1 MKLKEI
7 EIVNFRSIE
16 HVKLTVDDFLVL
28 IGENNSGKS
37 SILKGVELFYSESL
51 RNFSNENFHF
61 KDNGK
66 SIEIILN
73 FDRLT
78 EVEKEQKYIKHW
90 IYNNTV
96 KIKREILIEQ
106 ETQKLKNTLWGWQSK
121 PVVSHFDL
129 SKFDEYKAT
138 LPQIVADNNLPDYF
152 KTPQN
157 KVTQGSYKD
166 GLIQHME
173 AGLVELGDP
182 GWIAN
187 PGGLSENFSSLLP
200 KFYLVPAVKDAQ
212 DESKITQSS
221 SLGKLI
227 NDLTNRIITSNP
239 RFAEVK
245 QQIEGLKKYLN
256 KAEDGTDDDRL
267 IEIKELEKNLSD
279 TISESM
285 PESKVEIEIV
295 TPELIDLFK
304 ETKIT
309 IDDSIPTSI
318 DNKGNGLQRALIF
331 SYIRAYAK
339 LLNETL
345 VGEEMV
351 KRNFIL
357 AIEEPELFL
366 HPNGQRKMMNVLKDI
381 AINDQ
386 VLMCSHSSFF
396 VDMFQYPKLAVVK
409 RDAKGPTY
417 AVQYTGDIFE
427 NEDQKKSFRYLSFF
441 DISRS
446 ELFFARKV
454 ILVEGDTEKQIIP
467 YWASKLIVEDK
478 IFDFSA
484 NNICITDCGGK
495 TNFTAFM
502 KVLNNLKIPYIV
514 IHDKDPIN
522 FQEDKQDKTDKEKHS
537 LRMLKENDK
546 IEATL
551 NEVIGKI
558 ITVNPD
564 LEPLIGVS
572 NSQVEKLGK
581 VRAAYFKYDQMDIV
595 DYPLKVREIMNLIV
609 NWTHQQNKYELSQ

>member
-1 MKLKEI
+1 MKLREI
-7 EIVNFRSIE
+7 EISNFRSIDTI
-16 HVKLTVDDFLVL
+16 KLSIDDFLVL

-37 SILKGVELFYSESL
+37 TILKGVELFYSESL
-51 RNFSNENFHF
+51 RSFSIENFHF
-61 KDNGK
+61 KDNTK
-66 SIEIILN
+66 PIEITLT

-78 EVEKEQKYIKHW
+78 DEEKEQKYIKHW
-90 IYNNTV
+90 ICADTV
-96 KIKREILIEQ
+96 KIKRVIAIELD
-106 ETQKLKNTLWGWQSK
+106 TQKLKNILWGWQSK
-121 PVVSHFDL
+121 PNTEYFDL
-129 SKFDEYKAT
+129 SKFDEYKANLT
-138 LPQIVADNNLPDYF
+138 QIVADNNLPDYF
-152 KTPQN
+152 KTAQN

-166 GLIQHME
+166 GLKLHIE
-173 AGLVELGDP
+173 AGLVELGEP
-182 GWIAN
+182 GWLAN

-200 KFYLVPAVKDAQ
+200 QFYLVPAVLDAQ
-212 DESKITQSS
+212 DESKITQTS

-227 NDLTNRIITSNP
+227 NDLTNRIVTTNP
-239 RFAEVK
+239 KFAEVK
-245 QQIEGLKKYLN
+245 LQIEGLKKFLN
-256 KAEDGTDDDRL
+256 RALDGTDVDRL
-267 IEIKELEKNLSD
+267 IEIKELEKTLSD

-318 DNKGNGLQRALIF
+318 DNKGHGLQRALIF

-345 VGEEMV
+345 VGENII

-366 HPNGQRKMMNVLKDI
+366 HPNGQRRMMNVLKEI
-381 AINDQ
+381 SKNDQ
-386 VLMCSHSSFF
+386 VLMCSHSTFF
-396 VDMFQYPKLAVVK
+396 VDMFQYPKVAVVK
-409 RDAKGPTY
+409 RDTKGPTY
-417 AVQYTGDIFE
+417 SVQYTGDIFE
-427 NEDQKKSFRYLSFF
+427 DNDQKKSFRYLSFF

-467 YWASKLIVEDK
+467 YWASKLSEQNK
-478 IFDFSA
+478 KFDFSA
-484 NNICITDCGGK
+484 SNICITDCGGK

-522 FQEDKQDKTDKEKHS
+522 FAEDKADKTDKEKHS

-546 IEATL
+546 ILATL
-551 NEVIGKI
+551 NETIGKI

-572 NSQVEKLGK
+572 NAQVEKHGK
-581 VRAAYFKYDQMDIV
+581 VRAAYFKFDEVNIEN
-595 DYPLKVREIMNLIV
+595 YPAKVLELMNLLIE
-609 NWTHQQNKYELSQ
+609 WTPENNTYELTE

>member
-7 EIVNFRSIE
+7 EISNYRSIE
-16 HVKLTVDDFLVL
+16 YVKLSIDDFLVL

-51 RNFSNENFHF
+51 RGFNNENFHF
-61 KDNGK
+61 KDNTK
-66 SIEIILN
+66 SIEITLT
-73 FDRLT
+73 FDRIT
-78 EVEKEQKYIKHW
+78 DEEKEQKYIKHW
-90 IYNNTV
+90 IYADNI
-96 KIKREILIEQ
+96 KIKRIVSIDP
-106 ETQKLKNTLWGWQSK
+106 ETQKVKNALWGWQSK
-121 PVVSHFDL
+121 PNAVHFDL
-129 SKFDEYKAT
+129 SKFDDYKAN
-138 LPQIVADNNLPDYF
+138 LAQIVADNNLPDYF

-157 KVTQGSYKD
+157 KVTQGSYKE
-166 GLIQHME
+166 GLKQHIE
-173 AGLVELGDP
+173 AGLVELGEP
-182 GWIAN
+182 GWLAN

-200 KFYLVPAVKDAQ
+200 QFYMVPAVKDAQ
-212 DESKITQSS
+212 DESKITQTS

-227 NDLTNRIITSNP
+227 NDLTNRIVTTNP
-239 RFAEVK
+239 KFQEVK
-245 QQIEGLKKYLN
+245 QQIEGLKKFLN
-256 KAEDGTDDDRL
+256 RAMDGTDNDRL
-267 IEIKELEKNLSD
+267 VEIKDLEKTLSD

-285 PESKVEIEIV
+285 PDSKVEIEIV
-295 TPELIDLFK
+295 TPELVDLFK

-318 DNKGNGLQRALIF
+318 DNKGHGLQRALIF

-345 VGEEMV
+345 VGENIV

-366 HPNGQRKMMNVLKDI
+366 HPNGQRKMMNVLKEI
-381 AINDQ
+381 SKNDQ

-396 VDMFQYPKLAVVK
+396 VDMFQYPKIAVVK

-427 NEDQKKSFRYLSFF
+427 DDNQKKSFRYLSFF

-467 YWASKLIVEDK
+467 YWASKLSLAEKKYDL
-478 IFDFSA
+478 SA
-484 NNICITDCGGK
+484 SNICITDCGGK
-495 TNFTAFM
+495 SNFTAFM

-514 IHDKDPIN
+514 IHDKDPID
-522 FQEDKQDKTDKEKHS
+522 FAEDKADKTDKEKHS
-537 LRMLKENDK
+537 LRMLRENDK
-546 IEATL
+546 ISVTL
-551 NEVIGKI
+551 DDTIGKI

-572 NSQVEKLGK
+572 NSQVEKHGK
-581 VRAAYFKYDQMDIV
+581 VRAAYFKFDELEV
-595 DYPLKVREIMNLIV
+595 GNYPAKVLELMSLLI
-609 NWTHQQNKYELSQ
+609 NWTPQQNRYELTQ

>member
-1 MKLKEI
+1 MKLREI
-7 EIVNFRSIE
+7 EISNFRSIDTI
-16 HVKLTVDDFLVL
+16 KLSIDDFLVL

-37 SILKGVELFYSESL
+37 TILKGVELFYSESL
-51 RNFSNENFHF
+51 RSFSIENFHF
-61 KDNGK
+61 KDNTK
-66 SIEIILN
+66 PIEITLT

-78 EVEKEQKYIKHW
+78 DEEKEQKYIKHW
-90 IYNNTV
+90 ICADTV
-96 KIKREILIEQ
+96 KIKRVIAIELD
-106 ETQKLKNTLWGWQSK
+106 TQKLKNILWGWQSK
-121 PVVSHFDL
+121 PNTEYFDL
-129 SKFDEYKAT
+129 SKFDEYKANLT
-138 LPQIVADNNLPDYF
+138 QIVADNNLPDYF
-152 KTPQN
+152 KTSQN

-166 GLIQHME
+166 GLKLHIE
-173 AGLVELGDP
+173 AGLVELGEP
-182 GWIAN
+182 GWLAN

-200 KFYLVPAVKDAQ
+200 QFYLVPAVLDAQ
-212 DESKITQSS
+212 DESKITQTS

-227 NDLTNRIITSNP
+227 NDLTNRIVTTNP
-239 RFAEVK
+239 KFAEVK
-245 QQIEGLKKYLN
+245 LQIEGLKKFLN
-256 KAEDGTDDDRL
+256 RALDGTDVDRL
-267 IEIKELEKNLSD
+267 IEIKELEKTLSD

-318 DNKGNGLQRALIF
+318 DNKGHGLQRALIF

-345 VGEEMV
+345 VGENII

-366 HPNGQRKMMNVLKDI
+366 HPNGQRRMMNVLKEI
-381 AINDQ
+381 SKNDQ
-386 VLMCSHSSFF
+386 VLMCSHSTFF
-396 VDMFQYPKLAVVK
+396 VDMFQYPKVAVVK
-409 RDAKGPTY
+409 RDTKGPTY
-417 AVQYTGDIFE
+417 SVQYTGDIFE
-427 NEDQKKSFRYLSFF
+427 DNDQKKSFRYLSFF

-467 YWASKLIVEDK
+467 YWASKLSEQNK
-478 IFDFSA
+478 KFDFSA
-484 NNICITDCGGK
+484 SNICITDCGGK

-522 FQEDKQDKTDKEKHS
+522 FAEDKADKTDKEKHS

-546 IEATL
+546 ILATL
-551 NEVIGKI
+551 NETIGKI

-572 NSQVEKLGK
+572 NAQVEKHGK
-581 VRAAYFKYDQMDIV
+581 VRAAYFKFDEVNIEN
-595 DYPLKVREIMNLIV
+595 YPAKVLELMNLLIE
-609 NWTHQQNKYELSQ
+609 WTPENNTYELTE